1 MGSSFEDCD
10 TWILWLTVS
19 LGTSSSQVVPATC
32 TGSTIDLHKLQAVGQ
47 RFGVDVW
54 VGGVQ
59 TVTT

>member
-1 MGSSFEDCD
+1 MHR
-10 TWILWLTVS
+10 
-19 LGTSSSQVVPATC
+19 
-32 TGSTIDLHKLQAVGQ
+32 STIDLHKLQAVGQ

>member
-1 MGSSFEDCD
+1 MH
-10 TWILWLTVS
+10 
-19 LGTSSSQVVPATC
+19 
-32 TGSTIDLHKLQAVGQ
+32 GSTIDLHKLQAVGQ